1 MKYISRLT
9 KKVSSLLLIIFVL
22 LFSATPAFAQV
33 GNAPQDW
40 ETVEGCTIDGVA
52 TIQGLQ
58 CLIGNTLTV
67 AITVIGLAAFVMLI
81 FGAFGYMLSGGNSK
95 GTENARNTITFAIV
109 GIVVALS
116 AFIILNLIANFTGLN
131 GEGGSL
137 NITRFVIPEAGDGNN
152 VLGRP

>member
-1 MKYISRLT
+1 MKLLKTIT
-9 KKVSSLLLIIFVL
+9 KKSISAILAVTLLLVSY
-22 LFSATPAFAQV
+22 SAAFAQV

-40 ETVEGCTIDGVA
+40 ENVEGCTIDGVA

-58 CLIGNTLTV
+58 CLLGNVLTV

-137 NITRFVIPEAGDGNN
+137 NITRFVIPESGDGNN
-152 VLGRP
+152 VIGR